1 MRPQPVIA
9 DLSSIL
15 GRVCDTLHA
24 PGIVVGL
31 AFDGTEPNIVASG
44 VRSEC
49 RKRCRSHLAG
59 DGELSKV
66 NEIRGT
72 HE

>member
-31 AFDGTEPNIVASG
+31 ALDGAEPSVVAIG

-49 RKRCRSHLAG
+49 RNRCRSHLAG
-59 DGELSKV
+59 DGRL
-66 NEIRGT
+66 NEVDEVRG
-72 HE
+72 HA